1 MEKNTTRFKRENKPD
16 FGREKITLLYEDE
29 YIAVIYKPDGMLS
42 VPYPG
47 SRNRTAI
54 DTLEQLMRK
63 KGTFSK
69 NHRPFAVHRLDR
81 ETSGIMMFALS
92 ENAKKIIMD
101 SWQKI
106 VTKRIYRAVAENSK
120 NPLPDSGT
128 ISDSLAYNAYNIA
141 FVPDKNSKEKFKTL
155 SAITHYKI
163 IQRGKSY
170 TLFELNLETGR
181 KNQIRVHASK
191 VLGKPIIGDKKYDA
205 VSGFKGRIA
214 LHAKTLV
221 FRNPYGGMT
230 MSFES
235 PVPIEFDYLK

>member
-1 MEKNTTRFKRENKPD
+1 MKNDFEKDKFK
-16 FGREKITLLYEDE
+16 ILYEDNHL
-29 YIAVIYKPDGMLS
+29 AVIYKPEGLLS

-47 SRNRTAI
+47 STAK
-54 DTLEQLMRK
+54 TALALLEQIMRK

-128 ISDSLAYNAYNIA
+128 ISDGLAYNAYNIA
-141 FVPDKNSKEKFKTL
+141 FVPDKNSKEKFKTQ
-155 SAITHYKI
+155 K
-163 IQRGKSY
+163 
-170 TLFELNLETGR
+170 F
-181 KNQIRVHASK
+181 QIAV
-191 VLGKPIIGDKKYDA
+191 GDQ
-205 VSGFKGRIA
+205 F
-214 LHAKTLV
+214 KTLNSK
-221 FRNPYGGMT
+221 FQIPYSVLMLSTGFAVADRK
-230 MSFES
+230 S
-235 PVPIEFDYLK
+235 VV

>member
-1 MEKNTTRFKRENKPD
+1 MKNDFEKDKFK
-16 FGREKITLLYEDE
+16 ILYEDSHL
-29 YIAVIYKPDGMLS
+29 AVIYKPEGLLS

-47 SRNRTAI
+47 STAK
-54 DTLEQLMRK
+54 TALTLLEQIMRK

-128 ISDSLAYNAYNIA
+128 ISDGLAYNAYNIA

-170 TLFELNLETGR
+170 TLF
-181 KNQIRVHASK
+181 
-191 VLGKPIIGDKKYDA
+191 
-205 VSGFKGRIA
+205 
-214 LHAKTLV
+214 
-221 FRNPYGGMT
+221 
-230 MSFES
+230 
-235 PVPIEFDYLK
+235 